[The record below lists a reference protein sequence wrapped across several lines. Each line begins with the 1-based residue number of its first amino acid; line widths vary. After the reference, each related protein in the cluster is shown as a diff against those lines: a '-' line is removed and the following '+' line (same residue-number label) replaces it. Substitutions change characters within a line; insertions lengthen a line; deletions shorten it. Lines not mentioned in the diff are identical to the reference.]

1 MATYLPDRDPE
12 DNEGIVTV
20 RTLIDNRTRP
30 VRVALGADDSTIA
43 SQAND
48 MKRRVIVAG
57 QLHRSPRLT
66 LRMSNITMF
75 AFEQSGDLQPIPP
88 ESRPVDRELNPAF
101 AHN

>member
-1 MATYLPDRDPE
+1 MIYGYVSSLDRDPE
-12 DNEGIVTV
+12 DDEGIVTV

-30 VRVALGADDSTIA
+30 VELALGVDDYHIA

-57 QLHRSPRLT
+57 QLHRSPGFT

-75 AFEQSGDLQPIPP
+75 AFEQSG
-88 ESRPVDRELNPAF
+88 EF
-101 AHN
+101 MF